1 MLRAKPLILCVDDEP
16 DICEMLKDFLEDS
29 DNFQVITCS
38 DTSQVLPLIQRESP
52 DLVTLD
58 MNMPGKTGIELL
70 EEIRAHDKDISII
83 MVTANRDIQTVLHAV
98 RLGAYDYII
107 KPLSI
112 DEVVFAKNRA
122 TDHRRLTLENR
133 FYQQNLERMVEEK
146 TSHLEQKIRELS
158 ALNSLFQAHLK
169 QRTDA
174 ESNKSRIRD
183 KLINISNEIQDLI
196 VETSSDSPPTEE
208 ISRSEISQ
216 HLNSAR
222 ITFPS
227 V

>member
-1 MLRAKPLILCVDDEP
+1 
-16 DICEMLKDFLEDS
+16 MLKDFLEDS
-29 DNFQVITCS
+29 DSFHVITCS
-38 DTSQVLPLIQRESP
+38 DTRQVMPLIQRESP

-70 EEIRAHDKDISII
+70 EEIRAHDKDIAVI
-83 MVTANRDIQTVLHAV
+83 MVTANRDIRSVLHAV

-112 DEVVFAKNRA
+112 DEVVFAANRA
-122 TDHRRLTLENR
+122 VEHRRLTLENH

-169 QRTDA
+169 QRSDA
-174 ESNKSRIRD
+174 ESNNFRIRD
-183 KLINISNEIQDLI
+183 KLINISNEIQELI
-196 VETSSDSPPTEE
+196 IETSSDSPPTEE
-208 ISRSEISQ
+208 ISRSDIRQ

-222 ITFPS
+222 ITLPS
-227 V
+227 G